1 MIYAVM
7 FLIGIA
13 AILIWRY
20 FDEPYRTN
28 NTEFTSGVGIG
39 VCIVMMTMCIVYGLS
54 GFNPSVQDVVNKKTT
69 FKITYIDNVP
79 TDTTIVYKKG
89 YGGIN
94 WW

>member
-1 MIYAVM
+1 MIYAVI
-7 FLIGIA
+7 FLIGIV

-20 FDEPYRTN
+20 LDEPYRTN
-28 NTEFTSGVGIG
+28 STEFTSGFGIG
-39 VCIVMMTMCIVYGLS
+39 VFMVMMCMFIAYGLS
-54 GFNPSVQDVVNKKTT
+54 GFNPSAQDVVNKKTT
-69 FKITYIDNVP
+69 FKITYTDNVP